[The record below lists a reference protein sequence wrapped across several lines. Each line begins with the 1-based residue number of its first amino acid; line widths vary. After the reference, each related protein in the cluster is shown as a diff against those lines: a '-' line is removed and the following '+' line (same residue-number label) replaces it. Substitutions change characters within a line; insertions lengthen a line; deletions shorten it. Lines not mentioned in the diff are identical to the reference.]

1 MPPAII
7 AVGAAVAGSAAA
19 AAVGGGLIGALVGAT
34 VTVGVFYLGNRVI
47 GTPKPS
53 QTMLDAAGRTQMLV
67 QPVTSH
73 RIIYGEVRTGGPLIF
88 AHTRTD
94 GGSKL
99 DILHLVVVH
108 AAHEVENMGAVWF
121 GDSAIALDGNGA
133 ATAAPWAGKVQVWSH
148 AGHPDQ
154 GADAV
159 LVAESGGR
167 WTHNHRLRGRAYT
180 HLRLRYDQEAFAS
193 GIPNLSRLVRGR
205 KLWVPRDGA
214 TRWSANAAL
223 CILDYLMAPL
233 GLAAGPD
240 EIDVAGWI
248 AQANICDEPVATLA
262 GSEPRYTCN
271 GVLDLAGRPLDN
283 LESLLTSCAGR
294 LSFTGGKWRLAVGA
308 WQPPTVILG
317 ENELRAPVS
326 YRPWR
331 SRRDLVNIVRGAFTS
346 PAHNWQPTDY
356 PPVADAASIAAD
368 DGEAALTLDLPFTTS
383 HTMAQRI
390 ARIALRQNRRQ
401 KSLDWPANLAG
412 LRLAAGYPV
421 AVSLGRLGLTGTP
434 FRVET
439 WRLTEE
445 MGVDLALAEDGS
457 EVYAHDPSWLKPM

>member
-1 MPPAII
+1 M
-7 AVGAAVAGSAAA
+7 
-19 AAVGGGLIGALVGAT
+19 
-34 VTVGVFYLGNRVI
+34 
-47 GTPKPS
+47 
-53 QTMLDAAGRTQMLV
+53 
-67 QPVTSH
+67 
-73 RIIYGEVRTGGPLIF
+73 
-88 AHTRTD
+88 
-94 GGSKL
+94 
-99 DILHLVVVH
+99 
-108 AAHEVENMGAVWF
+108 
-121 GDSAIALDGNGA
+121 
-133 ATAAPWAGKVQVWSH
+133 
-148 AGHPDQ
+148 
-154 GADAV
+154 
-159 LVAESGGR
+159 
-167 WTHNHRLRGRAYT
+167 
-180 HLRLRYDQEAFAS
+180 
-193 GIPNLSRLVRGR
+193 RGR
-205 KLWVPRDGA
+205 KLWDPRDGA
-214 TRWSANAAL
+214 TSWSANAAL
-223 CILDYLMAPL
+223 CILDYLMAPW

-248 AQANICDEPVATLA
+248 AQANICDEQVATLT
-262 GSEPRYTCN
+262 GTEPRYTCN

-294 LSFTGGKWRLAVGA
+294 LSFTGGRWRLAVGA

-346 PAHNWQPTDY
+346 PAQNWQPTDY
-356 PPVADAASIAAD
+356 PPVADAASITAD

-421 AVSLGRLGLTGTP
+421 AVSLGRLGLAGTP

-445 MGVDLALAEDGS
+445 MGVDLALAEDAA